1 MKEEESVRDQFL
13 VNIEQLKEEI
23 VAVSKRMGE
32 EVEYPLTTGAEG
44 NLTDRL
50 GDLEVS
56 YMHNFPYDKGFRRG
70 WGVKG
75 SWSLGYVW
83 EAG

>member
-1 MKEEESVRDQFL
+1 MRDQFL

-32 EVEYPLTTGAEG
+32 EVEYPLATGAEG

-56 YMHNFPYDKGFRRG
+56 YAHSFPFEKGRG
-70 WGVKG
+70 G
-75 SWSLGYVW
+75 
-83 EAG
+83 E